1 MSIDKMTLGNQMG
14 NMIRSFAVTLQHTLS
29 DSKIDF
35 TMEQFAVLSIL
46 NEQENL
52 TQQDIASMLSKDKSG
67 ILRHIDNLEKRK
79 FVVRVAD
86 ENDRRKKILI
96 ITKKGYEAITQ
107 FEKIKE
113 NIFNKIF
120 KDLSQQ
126 QLDTFSETITTIQK
140 NIT

>member
-1 MSIDKMTLGNQMG
+1 MNIDKMTLGNQMG
-14 NMIRSFAVTLQHTLS
+14 NMIRSFAVTLQNTLS

-35 TMEQFAVLSIL
+35 TIEQFAVLSIL

-52 TQQDIASMLSKDKSG
+52 TQQDIALMLSKDKSG

-86 ENDRRKKILI
+86 ETDRRKKILI

-113 NIFNKIF
+113 NVYNMIF

-126 QLDTFSETITTIQK
+126 QLVSFSETISIIQK
-140 NIT
+140 NIK

>member
-14 NMIRSFAVTLQHTLS
+14 DMIRRFAVSLQSTLS

-67 ILRHIDNLEKRK
+67 VLRHIDNLEKRK
-79 FVVRVAD
+79 YVLRVAD
-86 ENDRRKKILI
+86 ENDRRKKLLV
-96 ITKKGYEAITQ
+96 ITKKGFEAILS
-107 FEKIKE
+107 FEEIKKNLFE
-113 NIFNKIF
+113 KIF

-126 QLDTFSETITTIQK
+126 QLDSFSATLSIIQK
-140 NIT
+140 NIK